1 MHVLA
6 EQQEIYPGSKVT
18 HFKRIHKA
26 TGIAYEDM
34 VFYDNERWNCREVAA
49 MGVVC
54 IHTPDG
60 MTNEVWQQGLQQF
73 AASKKDITC

>member
-1 MHVLA
+1 MHALA

-34 VFYDNERWNCREVAA
+34 VCAAGKLVQVVLQRSPNHRSFTTTSDGTAERWQHSALYVFTHQ
-49 MGVVC
+49 MG
-54 IHTPDG
+54 
-60 MTNEVWQQGLQQF
+60 
-73 AASKKDITC
+73 